1 LYSHKILATVSII
14 SVLSILLI
22 ATIPHTRGV
31 QFFLA
36 GWDYPDEYGQGLSTV
51 YIQTNETGSW
61 VTYPDTG
68 RGHVWFSST
77 DESFV
82 PLNYSTNMALRLN
95 IYARINHTLHDFGP
109 DPADNASAR
118 AIMRVGLTLS
128 NRSGIVFSLENMT
141 WSGEVYYIGEL
152 SPDRWEIG
160 YLDIVEVILQPA
172 TTYTLRFTYE
182 ILC

>member
-1 LYSHKILATVSII
+1 LFRKRILVA
-14 SVLSILLI
+14 ILVITLLGVI
-22 ATIPHTRGV
+22 LVVNIPQTRGG

-68 RGHVWFSST
+68 RGHAWFSSN
-77 DESFV
+77 DEAYV
-82 PLNYSTNMALRLN
+82 PLNYSANMALRLS

-109 DPADNASAR
+109 DPSENASAR

-128 NRSGIVFSLENMT
+128 NRTGIIFALENMT

-172 TTYTLRFTYE
+172 TIYFLRFTYE
-182 ILC
+182 IFI